1 MHERIRGARV
11 GGVLGALALTVTL
24 AACGSSGSS
33 GDATSLL
40 KQTFGQQHT
49 VTSGNLSLS
58 LNVASSGSNASN
70 HPIALSFGGPFQ
82 SRGTGKLPASN
93 FNISISALGR
103 SGSLGILSTGT
114 SGYLT
119 FGGTSYQLPA
129 ATFQRLES
137 SFASITASPGASS
150 NTNSL
155 SKLGINPLHWLV
167 DPSVVGNDTIGG
179 ASTKHI
185 KADVNVPALLGDLNT
200 FLAKASSAGVTG
212 ASKLPS
218 QLSAATRTKVAAA
231 IKNPSVDVWTGADDK
246 MVRKLVIN
254 LTVPV
259 SGQVSSVL
267 GGMTSAR
274 IGLTIQYADLNQP
287 QTISAPSN
295 VRPFSEFSTQLRSFL
310 AAAGTGLSGSSSAGA
325 AGSGLSGG
333 SSSAGASGTGSSSST
348 SPGPEHELHPVRSG
362 SRPGRHQDAEVRRTA
377 ERVEVAATRRPR
389 SPTPLRR
396 RAPARRPRL
405 RPHRRC

>member
-1 MHERIRGARV
+1 MHQGIRGARI

-33 GDATSLL
+33 GDAASLL
-40 KQTFGQQHT
+40 KQTFGQSHT

-58 LNVASSGSNASN
+58 LNVASSGSTAST
-70 HPIALSFGGPFQ
+70 HPITLSFGGPFQ

-93 FNISISALGR
+93 FSISISALGR

-114 SGYLT
+114 SGYVT

-137 SFASITASPGASS
+137 SFASITASPGASG
-150 NTNSL
+150 NANSL

-167 DPSVVGNDTIGG
+167 NPSVVGTETIGG

-185 KADVNVPALLGDLNT
+185 KANVNVPALLGDLNT
-200 FLAKASSAGVTG
+200 FLAKASSTGVTG

-218 QLSAATRTKVAAA
+218 QLSTATRTKVATA

-259 SGQVSSVL
+259 SGQLSTAL
-267 GGMTSAR
+267 GGITLAR

-295 VRPFSEFSTQLRSFL
+295 VRPFNEFSTQLQSFL
-310 AAAGTGLSGSSSAGA
+310 AAAGSGLTGSSSAA
-325 AGSGLSGG
+325 SASSGSASAG
-333 SSSAGASGTGSSSST
+333 SSSTGSSASPVPNTNYIQCVQAAGQDVAKMQKCAGLLNGSSK
-348 SPGPEHELHPVRSG
+348 
-362 SRPGRHQDAEVRRTA
+362 
-377 ERVEVAATRRPR
+377 
-389 SPTPLRR
+389 
-396 RAPARRPRL
+396 
-405 RPHRRC
+405 

>member
-1 MHERIRGARV
+1 MDQRIRGARI
-11 GGVLGALALTVTL
+11 GGVLVALALTVTL

-33 GDATSLL
+33 GDAASLL
-40 KQTFGQQHT
+40 KQTFGQAHT

-70 HPIALSFGGPFQ
+70 HPITLSFGGPFQ

-93 FNISISALGR
+93 FSININALGR

-114 SGYLT
+114 SGYIT

-167 DPSVVGNDTIGG
+167 NPSVVGTETIGG

-185 KADVNVPALLGDLNT
+185 KANVNVPALLGDLNT
-200 FLAKASSAGVTG
+200 FLTKASATGVAG
-212 ASKLPS
+212 ASKLPG
-218 QLSAATRTKVAAA
+218 QLSAATREKVATA
-231 IKNPSVDVWTGADDK
+231 IKSPSVDVWTGTDDK

-259 SGQVSSVL
+259 SGQVSTAF
-267 GGMTSAR
+267 GGITSAR
-274 IGLTIQYADLNQP
+274 IGLTVQYADLNQP

-295 VRPFSEFSTQLRSFL
+295 VRPFSEFSSQLQSFL
-310 AAAGTGLSGSSSAGA
+310 AAAGGGA
-325 AGSGLSGG
+325 TGG
-333 SSSAGASGTGSSSST
+333 SSSAGSSSAGSSS
-348 SPGPEHELHPVRSG
+348 PGPRAPGPRAPG
-362 SRPGRHQDAEVRRTA
+362 PRP
-377 ERVEVAATRRPR
+377 RRPR
-389 SPTPLRR
+389 
-396 RAPARRPRL
+396 APATSSASRPPARMS
-405 RPHRRC
+405 RRCRSAPGC

>member
-1 MHERIRGARV
+1 MHQRIRGARI
-11 GGVLGALALTVTL
+11 GGVLGALAVTVTL
-24 AACGSSGSS
+24 AACGGSGSG
-33 GDATSLL
+33 GDAASLL
-40 KQTFGQQHT
+40 KQTFGQSHT

-58 LNVASSGSNASN
+58 LNVASSGSSAST
-70 HPIALSFGGPFQ
+70 HPITLSFGGPFQ

-119 FGGTSYQLPA
+119 FSGTSYQLPA

-137 SFASITASPGASS
+137 SFASITASPGASG

-167 DPSVVGNDTIGG
+167 DPSVVGTESIGG

-185 KADVNVPALLGDLNT
+185 KANVNVPALLGDLNT
-200 FLAKASSAGVTG
+200 FLAKASSTGVTG
-212 ASKLPS
+212 ASKLPT
-218 QLSAATRTKVAAA
+218 QLSTTTRAKVAAA

-259 SGQVSSVL
+259 SGQLSTAL
-267 GGMTSAR
+267 GGITVAR

-287 QTISAPSN
+287 QAISAPSN
-295 VRPFSEFSTQLRSFL
+295 VRPFNEFSTQLKSFL
-310 AAAGTGLSGSSSAGA
+310 AAAGGGL
-325 AGSGLSGG
+325 
-333 SSSAGASGTGSSSST
+333 TGSSSSG
-348 SPGPEHELHPVRSG
+348 SASSG
-362 SRPGRHQDAEVRRTA
+362 SPSAGSSSTGSSASPVPNTNYIQCVQAAGQD
-377 ERVEVAATRRPR
+377 VAKMQKCAGLLNG
-389 SPTPLRR
+389 SSK
-396 RAPARRPRL
+396 
-405 RPHRRC
+405 

>member
-1 MHERIRGARV
+1 MHHRIRGARV
-11 GGVLGALALTVTL
+11 GGVLGAVALTIAL

-33 GDATSLL
+33 GDAASLL
-40 KQTFGQQHT
+40 KQTFGQSHT

-58 LNVASSGSNASN
+58 LNVASSASSAST
-70 HPIALSFGGPFQ
+70 HPITLSFGGPFQ

-93 FNISISALGR
+93 FSVSISALGR

-137 SFASITASPGASS
+137 SFASITASPGASG

-167 DPSVVGNDTIGG
+167 NPSVVGTETIGG

-185 KADVNVPALLGDLNT
+185 KANVNVPALLGDLNT
-200 FLAKASSAGVTG
+200 FLAKASSTGVTG

-231 IKNPSVDVWTGADDK
+231 ITNPSVDFWTGADDK
-246 MVRKLVIN
+246 MVRKLVIG

-259 SGQVSSVL
+259 SGQLSTAL
-267 GGMTSAR
+267 GGITSAR
-274 IGLTIQYADLNQP
+274 IGLTVQYADLNQP
-287 QTISAPSN
+287 QTISAPTN

-310 AAAGTGLSGSSSAGA
+310 AAAGSGLTGSSSAGSA
-325 AGSGLSGG
+325 SSG
-333 SSSAGASGTGSSSST
+333 SSSTGSSSSGSSSSA
-348 SPGPEHELHPVRSG
+348 SPVPNTNYIQCVQAAGQDVGKMQKCAGLLNG
-362 SRPGRHQDAEVRRTA
+362 SR
-377 ERVEVAATRRPR
+377 
-389 SPTPLRR
+389 
-396 RAPARRPRL
+396 
-405 RPHRRC
+405 

>member
-1 MHERIRGARV
+1 MHHRIRGARI
-11 GGVLGALALTVTL
+11 GGVLGALALAVTL
-24 AACGSSGSS
+24 AACGSSRSN
-33 GDATSLL
+33 GDAAGLL
-40 KQTFGQQHT
+40 KQTFGQPHT

-70 HPIALSFGGPFQ
+70 HPISVSFGGPFQ

-93 FNISISALGR
+93 FNVSISALGR

-150 NTNSL
+150 NTNAL

-167 DPSVVGNDTIGG
+167 NPSVVGTETIGG

-185 KADVNVPALLGDLNT
+185 TANVNVAALLGDLNT
-200 FLAKASSAGVTG
+200 FLAKASSTGVTG
-212 ASKLPS
+212 ASKLPG

-231 IKNPSVDVWTGADDK
+231 IKNASVDVWTGADDK
-246 MVRKLVIN
+246 MVRKLVVN

-259 SGQVSSVL
+259 SGQLSTAL
-267 GGMTSAR
+267 GGISSAR
-274 IGLTIQYADLNQP
+274 IGLTVQYADLNQP

-295 VRPFSEFSTQLRSFL
+295 VRPFSEFSTQLQSFL
-310 AAAGTGLSGSSSAGA
+310 AAAGGGTSG
-325 AGSGLSGG
+325 GG
-333 SSSAGASGTGSSSST
+333 SSSAGSSGTGSSSAGSSST
-348 SPGPEHELHPVRSG
+348 G
-362 SRPGRHQDAEVRRTA
+362 SSATPAPSSSYIQCVQAAGQD
-377 ERVEVAATRRPR
+377 VAKMQKCAGLLNG
-389 SPTPLRR
+389 SK
-396 RAPARRPRL
+396 
-405 RPHRRC
+405 

>member
-1 MHERIRGARV
+1 MHQRITGARV
-11 GGVLGALALTVTL
+11 AGVLVSLALTVAL

-33 GDATSLL
+33 GDAASLL
-40 KQTFGQQHT
+40 KQTFGQSHT

-58 LNVASSGSNASN
+58 LNVASSGSSAST
-70 HPIALSFGGPFQ
+70 HPITLSFGGPFQ

-93 FNISISALGR
+93 FSIAINALGR

-114 SGYLT
+114 SGYIT

-129 ATFQRLES
+129 ATFQKLES

-150 NTNSL
+150 NANSL

-167 DPSVVGNDTIGG
+167 KPSVVGTETVGG

-185 KADVNVPALLGDLNT
+185 KANVNVPSLLGDLNT
-200 FLAKASSAGVTG
+200 FLAKASATGVTG
-212 ASKLPS
+212 ASKLPT
-218 QLSAATRTKVAAA
+218 QLSATTRQKVATA
-231 IKNPSVDVWTGADDK
+231 ITNPSVDVWTGADDK

-259 SGQVSSVL
+259 SGQVSTAL
-267 GGMTSAR
+267 GGITSAR

-295 VRPFSEFSTQLRSFL
+295 VRPFSEFSSQLQSFL
-310 AAAGTGLSGSSSAGA
+310 AAAGGI
-325 AGSGLSGG
+325 GG
-333 SSSAGASGTGSSSST
+333 SSSAGSPGAGPSSSGSSSTGSAA
-348 SPGPEHELHPVRSG
+348 SPAPSSNYIQCVQAAGQDVAKMQKCAGLLSG
-362 SRPGRHQDAEVRRTA
+362 SK
-377 ERVEVAATRRPR
+377 
-389 SPTPLRR
+389 
-396 RAPARRPRL
+396 
-405 RPHRRC
+405 